1 MKVQG
6 LENPMLRIHVSK
18 VVLNI
23 GVGKSGEPIERAK
36 QVLKQITGREPIETK
51 AKQSIRDFGTHEGEP
66 IGVKVTLMGDE
77 AIQLLKRL
85 LIVKGLKLPASCF
98 DEEGNFSFGIKEHIE
113 IQGAKYDPD
122 VGIFG
127 LDVSVR
133 LERPGYRVARRARC
147 PSKVGKKHKVRKE
160 NTIEFVKKNFN
171 VEVV

>member
-1 MKVQG
+1 MNVQG
-6 LENPMLRIHVSK
+6 LENPMLRIYIFK

-36 QVLKQITGREPIETK
+36 QVLKHITLHQPIATK

-113 IQGAKYDPD
+113 IQGTKYDPE

-127 LDVSVR
+127 LDVNVK

-147 PSKVGKKHKVRKE
+147 PSQVGKKHKVRRE
-160 NTIEFVKKNFN
+160 NAIEFIKQNFN